1 MRFTKIIVTCAIAF
15 ALVFSVSG
23 PAQAKD
29 KFEVLKKMDREFIM
43 ALTGAVAKQYPG
55 LEPIQSRVS
64 TGDCPGTCNDSTL
77 GGMCYCSPDSE
88 GNCGDGETKTTRGG
102 KPACKIKPTTA
113 SVIFNGREEPARVLG
128 VNDF

>member
-1 MRFTKIIVTCAIAF
+1 MFAAISMTLA
-15 ALVFSVSG
+15 APV
-23 PAQAKD
+23 QAKD
-29 KFEVLKKMDREFIM
+29 KFQALKEMDREFIM
-43 ALTGAVAKQYPG
+43 SLTNAVAKQYPG

-88 GNCGDGETKTTRGG
+88 GNCGEGETKTTRGG

-113 SVIFNGREEPARVLG
+113 SIIFKGREEPARVLG